1 MTDLLQNPAFY
12 AVAVPAVVRIGL
24 SKGGFGGALGVVGVP
39 LMALAMPPVQAAAI
53 LLPILILMDVA
64 ALWAWRNVSRDW
76 QTFRNLIPG
85 AMVGIGIGWLTATMI
100 TEAAV
105 KLIVGLIA
113 FGFVVRWFWQKYAGR
128 DHPREHNAIAGAFW
142 GMVSGFTSFVAHAG
156 GPPYQVYALP
166 LGQDP
171 RVYTATNVVF
181 FAAVN
186 AVKLI
191 PYFALGELD
200 TGNLTAA
207 SVLMPIAFAATVA
220 GAAIIKR
227 MRAEI
232 FYPVTYALI
241 FLLSLKL
248 IWDGALAAW

>member
-1 MTDLLQNPAFY
+1 MTDLLQDPAFY
-12 AVAVPAVVRIGL
+12 AVAIPAVVLIGL

-53 LLPILILMDVA
+53 LLPILILMDIS
-64 ALWAWRNVSRDW
+64 ALWAWRSVKRDW

-85 AMVGIGIGWLTATMI
+85 AMVGIGIGWLTAAI
-100 TEAAV
+100 VTEAAV
-105 KLIVGLIA
+105 KLIVGFIA
-113 FGFVVRWFWQKYAGR
+113 FGFVLRWFWQKYAGR
-128 DHPREHNAIAGAFW
+128 DHPRAHNRLAGAFW
-142 GMVSGFTSFVAHAG
+142 GVVSGFTSFVAHAG

-166 LGQDP
+166 LRHDP
-171 RVYTATNVVF
+171 KVYSATSVTF
-181 FAAVN
+181 FAVVN

-207 SVLMPIAFAATVA
+207 AVLMPVAFAATVA
-220 GAAIIKR
+220 GAAAIKH

-232 FYPVTYALI
+232 FYPIIYVLI

-248 IWDGALAAW
+248 IWDGALAIL